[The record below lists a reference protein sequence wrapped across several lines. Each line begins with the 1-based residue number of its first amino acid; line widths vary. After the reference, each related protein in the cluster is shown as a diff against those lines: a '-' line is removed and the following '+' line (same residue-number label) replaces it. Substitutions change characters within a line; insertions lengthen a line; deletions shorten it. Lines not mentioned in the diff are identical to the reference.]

1 MIEEIKKRNAST
13 PIQAPVYDQ
22 PLRHYN
28 TQDAERVKIPIIDP
42 DQAVENGVACPTC
55 HDGHVHSVEPDG
67 VSYKCTGPNCGKE
80 YIMVDKTADYKCTNC
95 GVPIKRPENEKS
107 KMDACPFCKGKKAVK
122 FDWGKVW
129 KVQKP
134 LIVPKR

>member
-1 MIEEIKKRNAST
+1 M
-13 PIQAPVYDQ
+13 D
-22 PLRHYN
+22 
-28 TQDAERVKIPIIDP
+28 RVKIPIVSP
-42 DQAVENGVACPTC
+42 DQAAEDGIACPTC
-55 HDGHVHSVEPDG
+55 HDGHVHSVEPNG

-80 YIMVDKTADYKCTNC
+80 YIMVDKAADYKCANC
-95 GVPIKRPENEKS
+95 GVPIKRPEDEKL

-134 LIVPKR
+134 VMTAKK